1 MDYAINT
8 KEELFGTLHELF
20 EWLDPLKRSIE
31 EMPSRDFKLGETL
44 ALANVMNALQELDD
58 ALAEFDRVFEI

>member
-1 MDYAINT
+1 MDYTINT

-31 EMPSRDFKLGETL
+31 DMPSRDLKIGETL
-44 ALANVMNALQELDD
+44 AIANVMNALQELDD
-58 ALAEFDRVFEI
+58 ALAEFDRVFEM